1 MGWTAATK
9 FRAPIDIQLCFPKGS
24 MGGLYICSMG
34 DFYGKCIGNIP
45 YMNSMGL
52 YILRIF
58 ILSNSIYVIMSIIV
72 RSFFYFYLFYH
83 LYGPISSFSPSNIYI
98 YIVMFMSTSMSIYL
112 DVSENS
118 GTPKSSILVGLSMIN
133 HPFWGTTI
141 FGNTDFCPA
150 FYCQFPKLT
159 MQKNHLLTCSIS
171 SCPQS
176 PRDLH
181 EVRFPREA
189 FAMQQIFG
197 WKWLFVRE
205 KKRSLMEIH
214 LFFQYIST
222 SSEILQKLQPVMCVF
237 TAFVWI
243 LFGNIVGNLS
253 FRGLES
259 LRVNFINISLS
270 SMQIYM
276 NHVYVPAPAKECQG
290 VNSPCS

>member
-45 YMNSMGL
+45 YINSMGL

-72 RSFFYFYLFYH
+72 RSFFYFYLFYD

-98 YIVMFMSTSMSIYL
+98 YSYVYVDIYVYLFGCFRKQWYPKIIHLSRAFHDKPSILGYHYFWKHL
-112 DVSENS
+112 FLSCFLLPVSKAHNAKKSSPDLLHLILSSESEGSSRGAVSERGICNA
-118 GTPKSSILVGLSMIN
+118 TNLWLKV
-133 HPFWGTTI
+133 T
-141 FGNTDFCPA
+141 FC
-150 FYCQFPKLT
+150 T
-159 MQKNHLLTCSIS
+159 
-171 SCPQS
+171 
-176 PRDLH
+176 
-181 EVRFPREA
+181 
-189 FAMQQIFG
+189 
-197 WKWLFVRE
+197 W